1 MDKAFLLHNPR
12 CSKSRQALEILK
24 NKNEDFIVF
33 LYLEEK
39 LEASF
44 LEKILS
50 KLSIEPRQ
58 LLRKGEAAYKEN
70 NLNYEN
76 LSDKKIIELMTKFSN
91 LIERHIFIKN
101 KKAVIGRPPK
111 KVLEII

>member
-39 LEASF
+39 LEISF
-44 LEKILS
+44 LEKILTE
-50 KLSIEPRQ
+50 LSIEPRQ
-58 LLRKGEAAYKEN
+58 LLRKGEVDYKEN
-70 NLNYEN
+70 NLNDEN
-76 LSDKKIIELMTKFSN
+76 LSDKKIIELMTRFPK
-91 LIERHIFIKN
+91 LIERPIFIKN
-101 KKAVIGRPPK
+101 KKAIIGRPPE

>member
-24 NKNEDFIVF
+24 NKNEDFIIL

-44 LEKILS
+44 LKKILS
-50 KLSIEPRQ
+50 KLSIQPRQ

-70 NLNYEN
+70 NLNDKN
-76 LSDKKIIELMTKFSN
+76 LSDKKIIELMTKFPK
-91 LIERHIFIKN
+91 LIERPIFIKN
-101 KKAVIGRPPK
+101 KKAVIGRPPE